1 MQHRLAYPVPTIWF
15 AALVATS
22 GLALF
27 AWPGRSWV
35 ALGVVEV
42 LLVLVFVADAVLC
55 VAPRRIDVQREIDE
69 SVTLGEETTLTW
81 LVAATV
87 QLASLESPSPMR
99 CGPACRPNVAG

>member
-15 AALVATS
+15 AALVAAS

-42 LLVLVFVADAVLC
+42 LLVLVFVTDAVLC
-55 VAPRRIDVQREIDE
+55 VAPRRIDVQREIDD

-81 LVAATV
+81 LVAN
-87 QLASLESPSPMR
+87 R
-99 CGPACRPNVAG
+99 PARIARVPLTHPHLPNLHA